1 MVLSKVAIHGIKTV
15 KDMNCNCLHNNNQLN
30 VPEIKHVQGN
40 VLRIAIPL
48 TLRTVEKVNGEI
60 QATDTPFIPSDNYPV
75 KVEFSKNGKRIAL
88 DATMNGNVA
97 FVEEKGK
104 MTTGVYDITV
114 TCFDDSN
121 NPYRFKQAT
130 ALQIVDT
137 TKEAGI
143 TQPIEYEVTTWY
155 LDAAIFLALKG
166 EDGVGI
172 EDITVAESTEIGG
185 ENIVTIH
192 LSNGETRSFSVLNG
206 SGAVDKVLDILSPRP
221 IANNVVTAKFNEI
234 ADEIA
239 NLFGDVDYDSQSKS
253 IRFWNKGKTRMLASL
268 DARPFIKDGMV
279 NSVYI
284 SNNTLVITFNTDS
297 GREAIG
303 VPLSSVFNPNN
314 YYTKVQVD
322 NRLASE
328 LENYYTKTYIDSRL
342 ADKAAINGDRVQD
355 FTASVLYLA
364 NEDLYDNDAVKIQ
377 GNVDHSTDNVILYFV
392 DLYNFEGQLVYEF
405 PQDAQTR
412 HIATEEYVQE
422 YVSEH
427 GGGGGGSLVQVQ
439 SDWNQ
444 TNTSAVAYI
453 KNKPTIPD
461 VPTNVRAF
469 VNDAGYLTQH
479 QDISGK
485 VDKETGKGLSSNDYT
500 TAEKNKLAGIAE
512 GATANVGTVTGV
524 KMNDGRKITPDTNG
538 TVDLGTVITQH
549 QSLAGKQDVIPDLQ
563 AIRTGAGKGAT
574 SVQSVSV
581 NGGNPSTPDQNGNVD
596 LSVSGGQGS
605 NGFTINETATALVLT
620 VWDGAELVETETSIT
635 IQQQS

>member
-1 MVLSKVAIHGIKTV
+1 
-15 KDMNCNCLHNNNQLN
+15 MNCNCLHNNNQLD

-40 VLRIAIPL
+40 VLRIAIAL

-60 QATDTPFIPSDNYPV
+60 QATDTPFIPSSAYPV
-75 KVEFSKNGKRIAL
+75 KMEFSKNGKRVAL

-104 MTTGVYDITV
+104 MTTGVYDITI
-114 TCFDDSN
+114 TCFDDNN

-172 EDITVAESTEIGG
+172 EDITVAESAEVGG

-192 LSNGETRSFSVLNG
+192 LSNGEARSFSVLNG

-239 NLFGDVDYDSQSKS
+239 NLFGNVDYDSQSKS
-253 IRFWNKGKTRMLASL
+253 IRFWDKGKTRMLASL

-314 YYTKVQVD
+314 YYNKTQVD
-322 NRLASE
+322 NRIANAIAGVQVDTSGLMSKSE
-328 LENYYTKTYIDSRL
+328 YLYPSSQSTPIAMKLKY
-342 ADKAAINGDRVQD
+342 
-355 FTASVLYLA
+355 LYLPPMTL
-364 NEDLYDNDAVKIQ
+364 DFIDGIGDAHFKGGGMIYGTTNGKIYVVDYQ
-377 GNVDHSTDNVILYFV
+377 NREIEFGNAH
-392 DLYNFEGQLVYEF
+392 QLVFLNKDDESWYRY
-405 PQDAQTR
+405 DATNGWKQ
-412 HIATEEYVQE
+412 V
-422 YVSEH
+422 
-427 GGGGGGSLVQVQ
+427 GGSSSQG
-439 SDWNQ
+439 
-444 TNTSAVAYI
+444 Y
-453 KNKPTIPD
+453 D
-461 VPTNVRAF
+461 VSFA
-469 VNDAGYLTQH
+469 
-479 QDISGK
+479 
-485 VDKETGKGLSSNDYT
+485 
-500 TAEKNKLAGIAE
+500 
-512 GATANVGTVTGV
+512 
-524 KMNDGRKITPDTNG
+524 
-538 TVDLGTVITQH
+538 
-549 QSLAGKQDVIPDLQ
+549 
-563 AIRTGAGKGAT
+563 
-574 SVQSVSV
+574 
-581 NGGNPSTPDQNGNVD
+581 NGNVIF
-596 LSVSGGQGS
+596 SGS
-605 NGFTINETATALVLT
+605 NQPTFSNGNIIL
-620 VWDGAELVETETSIT
+620 
-635 IQQQS
+635 